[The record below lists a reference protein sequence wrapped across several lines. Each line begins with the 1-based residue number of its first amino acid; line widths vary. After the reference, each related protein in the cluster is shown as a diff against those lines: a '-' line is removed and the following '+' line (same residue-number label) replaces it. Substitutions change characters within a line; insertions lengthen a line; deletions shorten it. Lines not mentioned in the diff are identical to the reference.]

1 MSEKVKALTEL
12 KTLDGQA
19 ATFTL
24 PVTLTRLDGSN
35 VKVIF
40 TCQAH
45 GKRSWSKAKQR
56 HIDKILA
63 SKKEQQEQVDADGA
77 EVPVRLEEAIDRA
90 ISANAGLVM
99 EFATGWS
106 LTDDFNLKNLED
118 LEDRFGNT
126 LDQLIKAM
134 DKAVYQ
140 GQLGN

>member
-1 MSEKVKALTEL
+1 M
-12 KTLDGQA
+12 
-19 ATFTL
+19 
-24 PVTLTRLDGSN
+24 
-35 VKVIF
+35 
-40 TCQAH
+40 
-45 GKRSWSKAKQR
+45 
-56 HIDKILA
+56 
-63 SKKEQQEQVDADGA
+63 
-77 EVPVRLEEAIDRA
+77 PVRLEEAIDRA